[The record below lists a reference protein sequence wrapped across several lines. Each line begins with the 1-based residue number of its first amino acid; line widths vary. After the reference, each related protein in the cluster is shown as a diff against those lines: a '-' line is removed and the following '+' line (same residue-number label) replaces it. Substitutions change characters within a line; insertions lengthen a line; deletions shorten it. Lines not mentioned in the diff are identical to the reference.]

1 MQSMSITTN
10 VVSSNPAQARCTTL
24 CMNTKFI
31 ARKEINESGD
41 DESWNSTVLK
51 CIYMAKSG
59 RFPHLHKSPF
69 SKNVVDALVN
79 FNGKVSKICYFRN
92 NRIPGQFAMC
102 ENLPWHRF
110 QFNSQIWINF
120 DIKQWFISDIRKMNI
135 LFFQYLCK
143 Q

>member
-1 MQSMSITTN
+1 
-10 VVSSNPAQARCTTL
+10 
-24 CMNTKFI
+24 
-31 ARKEINESGD
+31 
-41 DESWNSTVLK
+41 
-51 CIYMAKSG
+51 
-59 RFPHLHKSPF
+59 
-69 SKNVVDALVN
+69 
-79 FNGKVSKICYFRN
+79 
-92 NRIPGQFAMC
+92 MC